1 MKVNANEMKD
11 VSYISYCRVLHKLLN
26 TITYKRGCISAP
38 FSTLGVKK
46 TVIRLIDKKTQDVMP
61 SLI

>member
-11 VSYISYCRVLHKLLN
+11 INYISYCRVLHKFLN
-26 TITYKRGCISAP
+26 TITYKKGCISAP

-46 TVIRLIDKKTQDVMP
+46 TLIRLID
-61 SLI
+61 

>member
-1 MKVNANEMKD
+1 MKD